1 MTDCEE
7 AGLESADGAGVLEAR
22 VSTRS
27 RLAGVVRGVAVF
39 GKRFSNSRWWPLTAA
54 LVGAGPL
61 IAFFGAGVYGHQ
73 IASAILLSILCLGF
87 VVDDRWCQCL
97 AAISLA
103 FIAHSLLAIALARSA
118 PERSSAVLPKAEAYW
133 ERQHSWITTG
143 VNEEYEVSSW
153 LPAHIQMFFGIA
165 IFSFTSFGAV
175 VFHDGFVQVD
185 MMNYY
190 NARLALESESQVR
203 AIGFGWHL
211 WSIMRGLGYLFVT
224 YEMISLAH
232 QFFAGQTNSTGA
244 RRRLRWALGIG
255 CLTADCV
262 IKYFAVEAVRLR
274 LHENL
279 T

>member
-1 MTDCEE
+1 M
-7 AGLESADGAGVLEAR
+7 LIGAA
-22 VSTRS
+22 
-27 RLAGVVRGVAVF
+27 
-39 GKRFSNSRWWPLTAA
+39 PL
-54 LVGAGPL
+54 LL
-61 IAFFGAGVYGHQ
+61 FFGLGVYGHQ
-73 IASAILLSILCLGF
+73 WVSAIGLSTLCLGF
-87 VVDDRWCQCL
+87 VAKDRWWQCI

-103 FIAHSLLAIALARSA
+103 FIAHSLLAIALVRSA
-118 PERSSAVLPKAEAYW
+118 PERSSVILPKAEAYW
-133 ERQHSWITTG
+133 EQQHQWITTG

-153 LPAHIQMFFGIA
+153 FPAHVQMFFGIT

-185 MMNYY
+185 MMNFY
-190 NARLALESESQVR
+190 NARLALQSESQVQ

-224 YEMISLAH
+224 YEMISLSY
-232 QFFAGQTNSTGA
+232 QCFARQTNSTWD
-244 RRRLRWALGIG
+244 RRRLRWALGIS